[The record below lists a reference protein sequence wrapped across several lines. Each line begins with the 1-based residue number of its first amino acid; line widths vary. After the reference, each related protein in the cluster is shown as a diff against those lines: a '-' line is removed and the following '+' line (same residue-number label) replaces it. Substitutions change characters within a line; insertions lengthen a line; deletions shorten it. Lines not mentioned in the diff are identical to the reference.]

1 MDRERIFEILSD
13 WNFWFKDIDVG
24 ILRENYIKNLEQK
37 FKSGEI
43 IAVLGVRRSGKS
55 TLLLQLARELIKS
68 NIEKER
74 ILIVNFEDYRWEEYS
89 LRLLE
94 EIWNVYKER
103 IWKGGK
109 IFLFLD
115 EIHNIPKWERFV
127 RTLYDKNEANIF
139 VSGSSSKLLSRE
151 YATLLSGR
159 YLEFTV
165 FPLSFTEFLSFRNF
179 VVKNKLEIVAKKRE
193 VLRLLFE
200 YMQLGGFPR
209 VVLTKDEELLK
220 SYFETIV
227 VKDVAERYK
236 IKEIEK
242 LRKIAVFYLSNISN
256 KITFNSLSKN
266 LKISI
271 HTVERFSYYL
281 QEAFLLF
288 FVNVFSPSL
297 KTQEKLPKKVY
308 SIDTGLSSI
317 VGFRVSK
324 DVGRFMENVAFLEL
338 KRRDKEVFYLK
349 INDNEVDFV
358 IKEGL
363 NIKQLI
369 QVTYASNKDE
379 IEKREIKALIK
390 ASEILKCKDLL
401 IITWD
406 YEDEI
411 KINSKTIKCIPLW
424 KWLLET

>member
-236 IKEIEK
+236 TVSYTHLTLPTI
-242 LRKIAVFYLSNISN
+242 LRV
-256 KITFNSLSKN
+256 
-266 LKISI
+266 
-271 HTVERFSYYL
+271 
-281 QEAFLLF
+281 
-288 FVNVFSPSL
+288 
-297 KTQEKLPKKVY
+297 
-308 SIDTGLSSI
+308 
-317 VGFRVSK
+317 
-324 DVGRFMENVAFLEL
+324 
-338 KRRDKEVFYLK
+338 
-349 INDNEVDFV
+349 
-358 IKEGL
+358 
-363 NIKQLI
+363 
-369 QVTYASNKDE
+369 
-379 IEKREIKALIK
+379 
-390 ASEILKCKDLL
+390 
-401 IITWD
+401 
-406 YEDEI
+406 
-411 KINSKTIKCIPLW
+411 
-424 KWLLET
+424 